1 MYQVATPATGFGQT
15 NATPILSTAPRPHV
29 VVVGPRRVWTR
40 GPKGGLL
47 VRKRGAPGTW
57 QPARRPVST
66 PAAGMS
72 GCGCANGCGCA
83 GMGQASTLS
92 QIGTDFTTLLADVFE
107 NSDGSLNMTA
117 VAVAG
122 VAAGLIFLNW
132 SHTTRRKK

>member
-1 MYQVATPATGFGQT
+1 
-15 NATPILSTAPRPHV
+15 
-29 VVVGPRRVWTR
+29 
-40 GPKGGLL
+40 
-47 VRKRGAPGTW
+47 
-57 QPARRPVST
+57 
-66 PAAGMS
+66 
-72 GCGCANGCGCA
+72 
-83 GMGQASTLS
+83 MGQASTLS